1 MNKLELVK
9 AVAKDSGLKQKDVD
23 KMLASLETV
32 FVETLEKGEEVK
44 LVGFMTARPVG
55 RAARKG
61 RNPGSNEVVRI
72 SEKVD
77 VFVKPGKLLKDA
89 VSGLKYE
96 DFHK

>member
-44 LVGFMTARPVG
+44 LVGFMTLKPVA

-61 RNPGSNEVVRI
+61 RNPGDNTLVLI
-72 SEKVD
+72 PEKVD

-89 VSGLKYE
+89 VSELKYD
-96 DFHK
+96 DFK